1 MGSSFLQQRSEQM
14 KPHTFGYQ
22 IPTTDF
28 RDVSDASSLKERL
41 FITVCRESVARHD
54 VFVHHDVF
62 AREYFCVT
70 LIAFYIVLQYTAKK
84 VQIINCQS
92 YAVIF
97 YQTSFSAL
105 QCSLVQ

>member
-1 MGSSFLQQRSEQM
+1 MVSSFLQQRSEQM

-22 IPTTDF
+22 IPKTDF
-28 RDVSDASSLKERL
+28 RDVSEASSLKERL

-54 VFVHHDVF
+54 VFV
-62 AREYFCVT
+62 REYFCVT